1 MDKPWPSDSASAD
14 TKQVPSQRDLDL
26 RDFLDGQCGV
36 IVILSEDLLFIKT
49 VRTSMLRAL
58 QVKRN
63 CVEAYREPASA
74 MTAIRDQVRTRT
86 PVVALVD
93 RIMAGKQNVDFLRT
107 VKQMYPALK
116 LIVMTYETTKDTL
129 ALLLEIG
136 VDHVITKPVSV
147 DTLIEKIAGVVKP
160 QSRIVQLVQE
170 ARGYLEQRDYDKVFK
185 ICDTILEAKGKS
197 SVALLLRGEALM
209 KYGDRMAAIEEFE
222 KAHKIA
228 PLYLE
233 PLKKLTDLYRDHDL
247 EQFLNY
253 MLELDSISPLNVE
266 RKCEIGK
273 CYVRKHETES
283 AKEFF
288 DKAIDCAH
296 EEAKRYMCT
305 ILSDIG
311 HAILDTSPEL
321 AGQYL
326 AQYFEMKGNDL
337 SREDMIAFNN
347 YGIALRKQGKWRE
360 ALDNYNLALKIA
372 PDDQRILYNCALAY
386 SEGEQYAKAVELYEK
401 VLKNDPAFHA
411 KSAIIANNIG
421 YAYYKSN
428 AFGPARKFFQ
438 EALEID
444 PEHVSSKQLLAAM
457 PPPRAT

>member
-1 MDKPWPSDSASAD
+1 MDKSWSLDSATTDA
-14 TKQVPSQRDLDL
+14 KQIVPQHDLDL
-26 RDFLDGQCGV
+26 RSFLEDQGGI

-63 CVEAYREPASA
+63 CVEAHREPGMA
-74 MTAIRDQVRTRT
+74 MAAIKDQVRSRT
-86 PVVALVD
+86 PVVALAD
-93 RIMAGKQNVDFLRT
+93 RLIAGRQNVDFLRT
-107 VKQMYPALK
+107 VKQMYPSLK

-160 QSRIVQLVQE
+160 KSKIAQMVQE
-170 ARGYLEQRDYDKVFK
+170 ARVYLEQRDYDKVFK
-185 ICDTILEAKGKS
+185 ICDTILESKGKS

-209 KYGDRMAAIEEFE
+209 KHGDRMAAIVEFE

-233 PLKKLTDLYRDHDL
+233 PLKKLTDMYREHDL

-273 CYVRKHETES
+273 CYVRKHEHDN

-288 DKAIDCAH
+288 DKAIDCAQ

-305 ILSDIG
+305 VLSDIG

-321 AGQYL
+321 ASQYL
-326 AQYFEMKGNDL
+326 AQYFEMKGTDL

-372 PDDQRILYNCALAY
+372 PDDLRIIYNCGLAH
-386 SEGEQYAKAVELYEK
+386 SEGEQYAKAIELFER
-401 VLKNDPAFHA
+401 VLEHDPGFHR
-411 KSAIIANNIG
+411 KSAVIANNIG
-421 YAYYKSN
+421 YAYYKNN
-428 AFGPARKFFQ
+428 AFEDARKFLQ

-444 PEHVSSKQLLAAM
+444 PEHASSKQLLAAI
-457 PPPRAT
+457 PQPRGR